1 MKKLITLLLS
11 VMLAF
16 ATCLGLVA
24 CNGDGDGDG
33 STPKT
38 VKIGLICLHDDNSTY
53 DKNFIDAF
61 KAACQA
67 KGVSY
72 LIKTGIGESSA
83 CYEAAEDLVDQGCN
97 LIFANSFGHE
107 DFMIEAA
114 EEFTDVQFFH
124 ATGTKAH
131 TKQLSNYHN
140 AFAQIYQGRYL
151 AGVVAGLKL
160 AEMEEGLAAN
170 KLDAEG
176 NIKVGYVGAFPYAE
190 VVSGYTSW
198 YLGVNKGLA
207 LGGSQKQ
214 ASMQVIYTSSWYDE
228 AAEKTAA
235 ETLIG
240 NGAAL
245 ISQHADSWGAPTA
258 CETAGIPNVSYNG
271 STAERCPNT
280 FLVSSRINWQP
291 YYEYIIEQAQQ
302 NKTVEYDFAA
312 GFGAAWGD
320 GSVALT
326 ELGANV
332 AEGTE
337 AIINDLMAQIKAGTL
352 QVFDC
357 STFTVGGDAVTTYL
371 ADVDDAGDFVGET
384 EVIKT
389 ENGITYFAESFYRS
403 APYFDLRID
412 GIKELS

>member
-11 VMLAF
+11 VLLTVGCAF
-16 ATCLGLVA
+16 GLTA
-24 CNGDGDGDG
+24 CNNDD
-33 STPKT
+33 TFK
-38 VKIGLICLHDDNSTY
+38 VGLICLHDDNSTY

-61 KAACQA
+61 KAACSA
-67 KGVSY
+67 KGVEY
-72 LIKTGIGESSA
+72 IIKTGIDESSD
-83 CYEAAEDLVDQGCN
+83 CYDAAADLVDQGCD

-107 DFMIEAA
+107 DFVIQAA
-114 EEFTDVQFFH
+114 NEFRGVQFFH

-131 TKQLSNYHN
+131 TENLNNYHN
-140 AFAQIYQGRYL
+140 AFAQIYEGRYL

-160 AEMEEGLAAN
+160 AEMEDSLAAN
-170 KLDAEG
+170 KLDEDG

-207 LGGSQKQ
+207 LGGSEKE
-214 ASMQVIYTSSWYDE
+214 ATMEVIYTSSWYDE
-228 AAEKTAA
+228 TAEKTAA
-235 ETLIG
+235 ETLIS

-258 CETAGIPNVSYNG
+258 CEAAGIPNVSYNG
-271 STAERCPNT
+271 STASRCPNT

-291 YYEYIIEQAQQ
+291 YYEYIIDAVKN
-302 NKTVEYDFAA
+302 NKRIEHDWAN
-312 GFGAAWGD
+312 GFGTGWGD

-326 ELGANV
+326 ELGENV

-337 AIINDLMAQIKAGTL
+337 AIINDLMSQIKAGTL
-352 QVFDC
+352 KVFDC
-357 STFTVGGDAVTTYL
+357 STFTVKGETVTTYL
-371 ADVDDAGDFVGET
+371 ADVDDMGDFVGET